1 MRFSYL
7 EVAGARRGAG
17 PAVVDCMSIPR
28 LNLRPKRDRRVA
40 GGHPWVFS
48 NELEPGF
55 IDLPPGSIVDVFD
68 AKGKFLG
75 RGLLSP
81 RSLIAVRIYSRVRH
95 DDLDSPLFYAMRLR
109 EALAYRTRVLP
120 GRQSLRLVHAEGDF
134 LPGLIIDRFG
144 DHLAVQVNT
153 VGMEA
158 RLPILE
164 EAVRDVFEPAS
175 AVFRNDNKARELE
188 GLEQGRGVWFGEPP
202 DHVDIDEYGVTYRVS
217 LLGGQ
222 KTGHFF
228 DQAVNRRDAGAL
240 AAGGTV
246 LDVYANTGGFGL
258 QALRQ
263 GATHATLLEKSE
275 ATAEAAALNAELNGV
290 DDRCT
295 VVACEATR
303 TLEQLVARG
312 ERFDVVCIDPPAF
325 AKTKKTAGNAL
336 RGYAR
341 VNALAAT
348 LVSPGGL
355 LVSSSCSYHV
365 HEDRFLEAVV
375 KGAEEAGRTLRS
387 VRRGEQAPDHP
398 VLPRVPETRY
408 LKHLV
413 FQVLM

>member
-1 MRFSYL
+1 
-7 EVAGARRGAG
+7 
-17 PAVVDCMSIPR
+17 MSIPR
-28 LNLRPKRDRRVA
+28 LNLRPKRERRVA
-40 GGHPWVFS
+40 SGHPWVFS

-55 IDLPPGSIVDVFD
+55 VELPPGSVVDVFD
-68 AKGKFLG
+68 AKGRFVG

-81 RSLIAVRIYSRVRH
+81 QSLIAVRLYSRVRH

-109 EALAYRTRVLP
+109 EALTYRERVLP
-120 GRQSLRLVHAEGDF
+120 GRQSCRLVHAEGDF
-134 LPGLIIDRFG
+134 LPGLIIDRMG
-144 DHLAVQVNT
+144 DHLAVQINT
-153 VGMEA
+153 VGMEN

-164 EAVRDVFEPAS
+164 EAVRQVFQPAS
-175 AVFRNDNKARELE
+175 AVFRNDNKARDLE

-228 DQAVNRRDAGAL
+228 DQADNRRYMGHLAEGAQ
-240 AAGGTV
+240 V

-258 QALRQ
+258 QALKH
-263 GATHATLLEKSE
+263 GAAHATLLEKSE
-275 ATAEAAALNAELNGV
+275 ATAEAAGLNAELNGV
-290 DDRCT
+290 EDRCT
-295 VVACEATR
+295 VVACEATK
-303 TLEQLVARG
+303 TLEHLVARG
-312 ERFDVVCIDPPAF
+312 ERYDIVAIDPPAF

-336 RGYAR
+336 RGYSR

-355 LVSSSCSYHV
+355 LVTSSCSHHV
-365 HEDRFLEAVV
+365 QEDRFLEAVM
-375 KGAEEAGRTLRS
+375 KGADEASRTLRL
-387 VRRGEQAPDHP
+387 VRRGEQAADHP

-413 FQVLM
+413 FQVLV